1 MKPKTIEEIAE
12 EYRSLFSTGHSE
24 MPKDELVFV
33 PDKESKRA
41 EDWLRTT
48 LTSLIEQEI
57 ALMAEKKN
65 EISKKHPNWDGKIGY
80 IQACDDHIAH
90 LKGLIK

>member
-1 MKPKTIEEIAE
+1 
-12 EYRSLFSTGHSE
+12 

-48 LTSLIEQEI
+48 LISLIEQEI
-57 ALMAEKKN
+57 AWVEGRRVQKHDHLIDPKTLKDDDWRWVLVDISSTHAEAYN
-65 EISKKHPNWDGKIGY
+65 I
-80 IQACDDHIAH
+80 ACDDHIKH
-90 LKGLIK
+90 LRELIK

>member
-1 MKPKTIEEIAE
+1 MKPKTIQEIVE

-24 MPKDELVFV
+24 MQKDELVFV
-33 PDKESKRA
+33 PDKKSKRG

-57 ALMAEKKN
+57 AWVEGRKKELIPGRP
-65 EISKKHPNWDGKIGY
+65 EIHGY
-80 IQACDDHIAH
+80 NRSCDDIIED
-90 LKGLIK
+90 LKGLLK